1 MDAPRNGMETL
12 PSDQGTH
19 KRDVVSPV
27 STGLPSLF
35 TVSPMFGSRP
45 AANSSTAG
53 SGFTPFLK
61 ANKHRQLYL
70 LCQPGGHQGRQAGF
84 ILPWM
89 LHAASRR
96 LAWVLQA
103 APTVSPRLSPGT
115 NSSLHPA
122 GGRSQLVS
130 PHGRGSQGCH
140 APRTRMKSPFVWYE
154 QDRSQC
160 HAWVWLA
167 GLPGD
172 PRAQRCIRRVHE
184 GCAERVRAE
193 LQGQG
198 QGEVEGSG
206 LGESTGQ
213 S

>member
-19 KRDVVSPV
+19 KRDMVSPV
-27 STGLPSLF
+27 STGLPFLF
-35 TVSPMFGSRP
+35 TVSPMFGSSL

-61 ANKHRQLYL
+61 ANKHRQLYP
-70 LCQPGGHQGRQAGF
+70 LCQPGGHQGRRAGF

-89 LHAASRR
+89 LHAAKP
-96 LAWVLQA
+96 QA
-103 APTVSPRLSPGT
+103 GLGAPGCTHRVPPLSPGT

-122 GGRSQLVS
+122 GGRSQPVS

-140 APRTRMKSPFVWYE
+140 APRTRMKSPFVWYG

-193 LQGQG
+193 LHGQG